1 MIFKSPIFRK
11 LLASAFLLI
20 AVTLLVLDFYVT
32 RYTAAREVQSVEQRL
47 EAEARILQ
55 PEAADVPRPQ
65 LEDWVHQA
73 AQRSSA
79 RVTIV
84 DPKGVALADSH
95 YDAEAMENHAT
106 RPEIIAAHQNGVGR
120 STRHSATLNQDLCYL
135 ALSMKYHNEP
145 GYILRLAVSLDDVA
159 SSIAA
164 VRWRI
169 LWASFYAA
177 LVALIFA
184 YFVSQ
189 SFSHRIARL
198 RAFAEGLVSAH
209 FSQAPLPDADDELGA
224 LGRSL
229 NTTAA
234 QLRDLVDR
242 LSVESVQREAIL
254 SSMVEGLLAVDS
266 NLRITFANA
275 SFARV
280 AGASNPIPAGKPL
293 VEVVRAPELREVLT
307 RVLTA
312 GESVKR
318 RMQLPAA
325 ERVFEVQA
333 APLTSGTARG
343 AIAILHDI
351 TDLERLERIRRDFV
365 ANVSHE
371 LRTPLTAIRGYAET
385 LLEGALEDQENNR
398 RFLEIIKAHAIR
410 LNNISSDLLTLSELE
425 AGKARPEP
433 EPVAVRGALESALRT
448 LESEARLRGVSLL
461 CGRIDDVRVLG
472 DRLQIEQALV
482 NLLDNAVKFNRPRG
496 EVLLEVTRAGDGR
509 VRITITDTGIGIPH
523 DDLPRIFERF
533 YRVDKARSREVGG
546 TGLGLSIVKH
556 IIERM
561 NGTVSVES
569 QLGKGSTFTLLL
581 PAPAGAGA

>member
-1 MIFKSPIFRK
+1 MTFSSPIFRK
-11 LLASAFLLI
+11 LLSSALLLI
-20 AVTLLVLDFYVT
+20 VVTLLVPYFYLT
-32 RYTAAREVQSVEQRL
+32 RSTTDREVQRVEQRL

-55 PEAADVPRPQ
+55 AEAANVPPPQ
-65 LEDWVHQA
+65 LEDWASQA
-73 AQRSSA
+73 SERARA

-95 YDAEAMENHAT
+95 HDPESMENHAD
-106 RPEIIAAHQNGVGR
+106 RLEIIAAHQNLDGVG
-120 STRHSATLNQDLCYL
+120 SSIRHSATINQDLCYTAIQL
-135 ALSMKYHNEP
+135 TYHDQP
-145 GYILRLAVSLDDVA
+145 GYILRLAVSLDDVD
-159 SSIAA
+159 SSIGAL
-164 VRWRI
+164 RWRI
-169 LWASFYAA
+169 LWASIYAA

-184 YFVSQ
+184 YFFSK
-189 SFSHRIARL
+189 SFTQRIARL
-198 RAFAEGLVSAH
+198 RVFAEGLVDAH

-229 NTTAA
+229 STTAV
-234 QLRDLVDR
+234 QLRNLVDR

-254 SSMVEGLLAVDS
+254 SSMVEGVLAVDS

-280 AGASNPIPAGKPL
+280 VGASNPIPAGKPL

-307 RVLTA
+307 RVLTS
-312 GESVKR
+312 GESVRR
-318 RMQLPAA
+318 RMQLHAA
-325 ERVFEVQA
+325 ERIFEVQA
-333 APLTSGTARG
+333 APLTSGAARG
-343 AIAILHDI
+343 AIAILHDV
-351 TDLERLERIRRDFV
+351 TELERLERIRRDFV

-433 EPVAVRGALESALRT
+433 EVVAVRAAVESAVRT
-448 LESEARLRGVSLL
+448 LESEAQLRGVAMV
-461 CGRIDDVRVLG
+461 CGRVVDAKVLG
-472 DRLQIEQALV
+472 DRLQIEQAVV
-482 NLLDNAVKFNRPRG
+482 NLLDNAVKFNRPAG
-496 EVLLEVTRAGDGR
+496 EVLLEVTRAGEGR
-509 VRITITDTGIGIPH
+509 IKITITDTGIGIPH
-523 DDLPRIFERF
+523 EDLPRIFERF

-561 NGTVSVES
+561 NGSVSVES

-581 PAPAGAGA
+581 PAAA

>member
-1 MIFKSPIFRK
+1 MIFRSPIFRK
-11 LLASAFLLI
+11 LLTSAILLI
-20 AVTLLVLDFYVT
+20 AIALIVVDFRLT
-32 RYTAAREVQSVEQRL
+32 HYTASREVQSVEQRL

-55 PEAADVPRPQ
+55 AEAANVPPPQ
-65 LEDWVHQA
+65 LEDWARQA
-73 AQRSSA
+73 SQRSRA
-79 RVTIV
+79 RVTIIDATGAV
-84 DPKGVALADSH
+84 LADSH
-95 YDAEAMENHAT
+95 HDPETMENHAS
-106 RPEIIAAHQNGVGR
+106 RPEVIAAHRDGMGS
-120 STRHSATLNQDLCYL
+120 STRHSTTLNQDLSYVAVRL
-135 ALSMKYHNEP
+135 TYQDKP
-145 GYILRLAVSLDDVA
+145 GYILRLAVSPDDVDSA
-159 SSIAA
+159 IAA

-169 LWASFYAA
+169 LFASFYAA

-184 YFVSQ
+184 YFFSR
-189 SFSHRIARL
+189 SFTQRIARL
-198 RAFAEGLVSAH
+198 RAFAEGLVDAH
-209 FSQAPLPDADDELGA
+209 FSQAPLPPADDELGA

-229 NTTAA
+229 STTAE

-242 LSVESVQREAIL
+242 VSVESTQREAIL
-254 SSMVEGLLAVDS
+254 SSMLEGVLAVDS

-275 SFARV
+275 SFARAV
-280 AGASNPIPAGKPL
+280 GASIPVSARMPV
-293 VEVVRAPELREVLT
+293 VELVRAPELREVLM

-333 APLTSGTARG
+333 TPLTSGTARG
-343 AIAILHDI
+343 ALAILHDV

-398 RFLEIIKAHAIR
+398 RFVEIIKAHAIR

-425 AGKARPEP
+425 AGRARPDP
-433 EPVAVRGALESALRT
+433 ERVAVRAAAESAMRT
-448 LESEARLRGVSLL
+448 LESEARLRGVSLT
-461 CGRIDDVRVLG
+461 CGHMEDAQVLG

-482 NLLDNAVKFNRPRG
+482 NLLDNAVKFNRPAG
-496 EVLLEVTRAGDGR
+496 EVLMEVTRTGDSR
-509 VRITITDTGIGIPH
+509 VKITITDTGIGIPY

-581 PAPAGAGA
+581 PAAS